1 MGEASLQNKTVTVS
15 FPAKTWSIPSCCF
28 PQCPWGNGTSIPH
41 RMVLCWQPV
50 SLPPLPSTTRWV
62 WCPGGGTGTTTRVS
76 TAWAGLSS
84 PHQATWPAA
93 CPPPG
98 TDPRLEKEEMQ
109 EEHWDL
115 VQKEQHNPKTNI
127 ETGKQYWDQQ
137 TQSFTTEKETKCPS
151 SERNVLWEG
160 DICGTSLER
169 LGWCGFAPSP
179 TFIPRGIFHSAQPLS
194 KGALC
199 NLSFACTN

>member
-1 MGEASLQNKTVTVS
+1 MKKLSRGYNSSVTTTEFRGGTENAGLSMGEASLRNKRVAVS
-15 FPAKTWSIPSCCF
+15 FPSKTWSIPSCCF
-28 PQCPWGNGTSIPH
+28 PQCPWGNGMSIPH

-84 PHQATWPAA
+84 PHQATRPAA

-109 EEHWDL
+109 EEH
-115 VQKEQHNPKTNI
+115 
-127 ETGKQYWDQQ
+127 
-137 TQSFTTEKETKCPS
+137 
-151 SERNVLWEG
+151 
-160 DICGTSLER
+160 
-169 LGWCGFAPSP
+169 
-179 TFIPRGIFHSAQPLS
+179 
-194 KGALC
+194 
-199 NLSFACTN
+199 